1 MHEVKEFAI
10 IAGYL
15 YICFFSLTAYKV
27 AILHTQG
34 IGYAPAGIAIIKA
47 VVLAKFMM
55 IGHALDIG
63 KRFESRPLIW
73 ETLSRVLAFFVLLC
87 ALTIVEELIVGAIH
101 GHSISHSFAEL
112 TGSGLAEALV
122 RIFIVLLIL
131 VPYFAFV
138 SLGEALGKGNL
149 AKAFFVDRGEL
160 SYLAKIQDNAS
171 RAR

>member
-1 MHEVKEFAI
+1 M
-10 IAGYL
+10 GP
-15 YICFFSLTAYKV
+15 
-27 AILHTQG
+27 Q
-34 IGYAPAGIAIIKA
+34 
-47 VVLAKFMM
+47 
-55 IGHALDIG
+55 
-63 KRFESRPLIW
+63 
-73 ETLSRVLAFFVLLC
+73 
-87 ALTIVEELIVGAIH
+87 
-101 GHSISHSFAEL
+101 
-112 TGSGLAEALV
+112 LAEALV